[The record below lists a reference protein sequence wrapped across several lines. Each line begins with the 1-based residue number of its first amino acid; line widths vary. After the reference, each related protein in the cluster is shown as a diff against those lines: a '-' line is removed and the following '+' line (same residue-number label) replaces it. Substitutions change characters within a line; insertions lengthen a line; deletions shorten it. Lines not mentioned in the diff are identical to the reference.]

1 MSDQNE
7 IEYILPDI
15 DPLNDYETIV
25 LDDETLKK
33 YALNIDENKIDF
45 LDEIEFI
52 SMLRDE

>member
-15 DPLNDYETIV
+15 APLNDYETIV